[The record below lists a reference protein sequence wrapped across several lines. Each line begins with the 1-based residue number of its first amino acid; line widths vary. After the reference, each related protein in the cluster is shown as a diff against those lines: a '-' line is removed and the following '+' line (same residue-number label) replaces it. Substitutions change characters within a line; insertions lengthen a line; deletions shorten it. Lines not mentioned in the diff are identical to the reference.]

1 MKQHIL
7 LVNPWIHDF
16 AAYDLW
22 AKPLGLLSIAAI
34 LRRNGANITFFDCC
48 AAASV
53 QGGGKLKRKPGGQG
67 HFNKEPIETPSPL
80 RHVRRRYYRY
90 GMTPSDA
97 LSFWRK
103 TSSPDL
109 IMVTSMMTYW
119 YGGVRETI
127 DLLRHA
133 FPGTPIVLGGVYATL
148 MPDHAR
154 RVSGADRV
162 LPGRAEET
170 LTDLAAEFGTET
182 LSPPRDYAFFADI
195 VYPAFDVMVSRP
207 YVPVMSSRGCPY
219 RCVYCASPYLNDSF
233 CERDPCAVVDEICHW
248 RFTYGVTNIAFYD
261 DALLVHAESRAIPM
275 MEEILHRRLD
285 VAYHCPNGLHAR
297 EITPPVA
304 RLMKRSGFQTIRL
317 GLETTDEKR
326 QRVTG
331 GKVTNDEIG
340 AAITA
345 LRRAGYQQNDIGVYI
360 LCGLPGQTV
369 SEVEHAVRLV
379 LREGGRP
386 FLAEYSPIPH
396 TPLWEEALAVSPF
409 DLENEP
415 LYHNNTLV
423 PCGGN
428 EFTAHRLQVL
438 KSMSR
443 GRYISCAV

>member
-1 MKQHIL
+1 MTQHIL

-34 LRRNGANITFFDCC
+34 LRRNGAKVTFFDCC
-48 AAASV
+48 AADGV
-53 QGGGKLKRKPGGQG
+53 TGGRKPKRKTGGQG
-67 HFNKEPIETPSPL
+67 HFPKESIENPPPL
-80 RHVRRRYYRY
+80 RHVRRKYYRY
-90 GMTPSDA
+90 GIPPA
-97 LSFWRK
+97 AAINAWKKIPL
-103 TSSPDL
+103 PDL

-119 YGGVRETI
+119 YGGVRESI

-133 FPGTPIVLGGVYATL
+133 FPGTPIVLGGVYASL

-154 RVSGADRV
+154 RVSGADQV
-162 LPGRAEET
+162 LPGRAEST
-170 LTDLAAEFGTET
+170 LAGLMAEFDGNGGD
-182 LSPPRDYAFFADI
+182 LLRDCPFFTDT
-195 VYPAFDVMVSRP
+195 VYPAFDMMASRP
-207 YVPVMSSRGCPY
+207 YIPIMSSRGCPY
-219 RCVYCASPYLNDSF
+219 RCVYCASPYLNGSF
-233 CERDPCAVVDEICHW
+233 HERDSHAVVDEICHW

-275 MEEILHRRLD
+275 MEEILRRRLD
-285 VAYHCPNGLHAR
+285 VIYHCPNGLHAR

-304 RLMKRSGFQTIRL
+304 WLMKRCGFQTIRL

-326 QRVTG
+326 QRATG
-331 GKVTNDEIG
+331 GKVTNDEIC

-369 SEVEHAVRLV
+369 SEVENAVRLV

-386 FLAEYSPIPH
+386 SLAEYSPIPH
-396 TPLWEEALAVSPF
+396 TPLWEDALAVSPF

-423 PCGGN
+423 PCGGT
-428 EFTAHRLQVL
+428 EFTVDRLQVL

-443 GRYISCAV
+443 G